1 MLKPCYLTIFLILC
15 FYKKQE
21 IYMKYYQKTQQNCNI
36 AVKFKTMQATI
47 SPNFLNIVFLLE
59 KLIRLLRRKFETM
72 CE

>member
-36 AVKFKTMQATI
+36 VVKFETMQPTI
-47 SPNFLNIVFLLE
+47 SPNFLNIVFSLE